1 MAKSS
6 GATQQPQGVKRAEPP
21 HGFHES
27 AQSTIKQ
34 PIPERLASEQP
45 SSYAPDVTKKMRL
58 LEDTVADLRKEVN
71 CQAEANTFLL
81 GRIELLERKLDDSI
95 EVHNDR
101 LVDNLF
107 QHVDGN
113 APLPVRDPQ

>member
-1 MAKSS
+1 MPTKLAKR
-6 GATQQPQGVKRAEPP
+6 QPQGMKRAEPP
-21 HGFHES
+21 HGFHAA
-27 AQSTIKQ
+27 AQSTMQ
-34 PIPERLASEQP
+34 CERQASEQP
-45 SSYAPDVTKKMRL
+45 SYAPGVSKKMRL